1 MRWWS
6 WSALVL
12 AAWLVFVSSALGFAQ
27 VPGSPFAT
35 GGDAGALAF
44 SPGGGLL
51 ATTGYDGDVSVFT
64 VNPSTGALAAV
75 AGSPF
80 GGVGRG
86 SSVAFSPGGG
96 LLATT
101 GMTED
106 VVSVFSVDP
115 STGALSAVA
124 GSPFATGAGSS
135 QGPASVA
142 FSPGGGLL
150 ATANSGSVSVLSVNP
165 TTGALTAVPGSPFSN
180 PTGASSLA
188 FSPGGGLLAATN
200 FGASSVSMF
209 SVDPS
214 TGALSAVAGSPFST
228 GPESG
233 PYSLAFSSRGGLLA
247 TANFG
252 AGSVSV
258 FSVNPSTGALSAV
271 AGSPFR
277 DPEAALPR
285 GSGVWSVAFSPG
297 GGLLAAA
304 NTQEVFPSATRPVHS
319 VSLFSVTPST
329 GALRAV
335 AGSPFS
341 TPPYPGSVAFS
352 PTGGL
357 LATANGSVSVFS
369 TALPNAPVISSARQS
384 ANRWR
389 EGNQVPS
396 VTAKQNKKPRLGTTF
411 SFTLNMRATV
421 ALAFTKT
428 APGRQVEHRCVAPTQ
443 HNRHRRGCTRT
454 LAAGTFRLTARRG
467 PNAVHFD
474 GRISTTKKLKPGR
487 YRLVLT
493 ATDTADG
500 QQSTSRSLSFTI
512 LR

>member
-12 AAWLVFVSSALGFAQ
+12 GAWLVFVPSAFGFAQ

-51 ATTGYDGDVSVFT
+51 ATTGYDGAVSVFT
-64 VNPSTGALAAV
+64 VNPSTGALSAV

-106 VVSVFSVDP
+106 VVSVFSVNP

-165 TTGALTAVPGSPFSN
+165 TAGTLSAVPGSPFSN
-180 PTGASSLA
+180 PTGASSVA

-200 FGASSVSMF
+200 VGANSVSVF

-228 GPESG
+228 GPGSG
-233 PYSLAFSSRGGLLA
+233 PYSVAFSPRGSLLA
-247 TANFG
+247 TANLG

-258 FSVNPSTGALSAV
+258 FVVDPSTGALSAV

-277 DPEAALPR
+277 DPEAALPK

-304 NTQEVFPSATRPVHS
+304 NTQEVFPSSTRSVHS
-319 VSLFSVTPST
+319 VSLFSVTPSS
-329 GALRAV
+329 GALSAV

-341 TPPYPGSVAFS
+341 TPSYPGSVAFS

-369 TALPNAPVISSARQS
+369 TALPNAPVISAARQS

-389 EGNQVPS
+389 EGNTLPS
-396 VTAKQNKKPRLGTTF
+396 VTAKQNRKPRLGTTF
-411 SFTLNMRATV
+411 SFTLNKRATV
-421 ALAFTKT
+421 AFAFTKT
-428 APGRQVEHRCVAPTQ
+428 SPGRHVEHRCVAPTQ
-443 HNRHRRGCTRT
+443 HNRHRRRCTRT
-454 LAAGTFRLTARRG
+454 VAAGTFRLTARRG
-467 PNAVHFD
+467 PNKVHFD
-474 GRISTTKKLKPGR
+474 GRISATKKLRLGR
-487 YRLVLT
+487 YRLMLT

-500 QQSTSRSLSFTI
+500 QQSSARSLSFTI
-512 LR
+512 VK